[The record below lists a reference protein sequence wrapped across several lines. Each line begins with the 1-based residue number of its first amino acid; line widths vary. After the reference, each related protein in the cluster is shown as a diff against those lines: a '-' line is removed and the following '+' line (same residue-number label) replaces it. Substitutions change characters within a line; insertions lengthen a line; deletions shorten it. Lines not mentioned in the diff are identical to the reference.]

1 MGVIR
6 LPPAVFEPEM
16 PEFLSVIWSEAGE
29 DELEFDFTRV
39 RFYIPAAVSAL
50 LARIDHAS
58 NRATKVQL
66 SGLSKCQNFRY
77 LQRIDFF
84 NRLRIDLPEDFQRRA
99 PGTAFVP
106 LREIPLGVVTIKND
120 EMATELAACMAGADS
135 GDVFQLSQYVLGEV
149 IANVKQHAERAGFAC
164 AQRYDRDD
172 MSRIGIADC
181 GVGLRESF
189 RRTGSPKF
197 REEMNDLQVLELAMA
212 PYGSS
217 KAHLKASPYGETANK
232 GLGLTMTRFMA
243 AETYGHF
250 FLSSGNAWWYRDGLA
265 APIFGEFPAGIAVQ
279 GTVVSAAFQRSQVAD
294 YAELRREAWN
304 SLGLTLPA
312 HQSKLFT

>member
-1 MGVIR
+1 MQTIK
-6 LPPAVFEPEM
+6 LMPAVFEPELV
-16 PEFLSVIWSEAGE
+16 PFLAVIWKNAA
-29 DELEFDFTRV
+29 DPDLEVDFTRAH
-39 RFYIPAAVSAL
+39 FYIPMAVTAL
-50 LARIDHAS
+50 LARIDYARS
-58 NRATKVQL
+58 NGGTVKL
-66 SGLSKCQNFRY
+66 IGLRECKNFHY

-84 NRLRIDLPEDFQRRA
+84 NQLGIELEEDFVRHA

-106 LREIPLGVVTIKND
+106 LREIPLGLVTIKND
-120 EMATELAACMAGADS
+120 EMATELAACMAGAEA
-135 GDVFQLSQYVLGEV
+135 GDVFQLSQYALGEV
-149 IANVKQHAERAGFAC
+149 IANVKQHAERPGFAC
-164 AQRYDRDD
+164 AQRFQRDE

-197 REEMNDLQVLELAMA
+197 RQEMNDLQVLELAMA

-217 KAHLKASPYGETANK
+217 KAHVTASLYGETANK

-250 FLSSGNAWWYRDGLA
+250 FLSSGKAWWYRDGLA
-265 APIFGEFPAGIAVQ
+265 APIFGEFADGISVQ
-279 GTVVSAAFQRSQVAD
+279 GTVVSAAFQRSQVTS
-294 YAELRREAWN
+294 YAELRQQAWN

-312 HQSKLFT
+312 EQSTLFT

>member
-1 MGVIR
+1 MCVIK
-6 LPPAVFEPEM
+6 LPPAVFEAELV
-16 PEFLSVIWSEAGE
+16 EFLSVIWSNTV
-29 DELEFDFTRV
+29 DEEIDFDFARV
-39 RFYIPAAVSAL
+39 RFFIPAAVTAL
-50 LARIDHAS
+50 IARIDHAVEEK
-58 NRATKVQL
+58 RKVRL
-66 SGLSKCQNFRY
+66 IGLSQCQNFRY

-84 NRLRIDLPEDFQRRA
+84 NRLGIDLPEDFERHA
-99 PGTAFVP
+99 PGTAFVA

-120 EMATELAACMAGADS
+120 EMATELAACMAGAES
-135 GDVFQLSQYVLGEV
+135 GDVFQLSQCALGEV
-149 IANVKQHAERAGFAC
+149 IANVKQHAERPGFAC
-164 AQRYDRDD
+164 AQRFQRDE

-197 REEMNDLQVLELAMA
+197 REEMNDLQALELAMA

-217 KAHLKASPYGETANK
+217 KAHLTASPYGETANK

-250 FLSSGNAWWYRDGLA
+250 FLSSGKAWWYRDGLA
-265 APIFGEFPAGIAVQ
+265 APIFGEFADEISVQ
-279 GTVVSAAFQRSQVAD
+279 GTVVSAAFQRSQVTS
-294 YAELRREAWN
+294 YAELRQQAWN

-312 HQSKLFT
+312 EQKQLFT